1 MWAAQFTLDRARQLQ
16 YVACRPLR
24 QDAGVHH
31 QEAVFKDGQRLVT
44 QPCDELV
51 AIGRGEDVGD
61 RVALAGFAHPCSDRQ
76 EVDVVVAQDGAC
88 AAGLAKRD
96 DLAKR
101 GERLWAS
108 VDEVADEA
116 QRGVGGEGGQQRPE
130 GGAAALE
137 VADGVGGI
145 RHDGYVM
152 RAARKGLWSFLCR
165 LRYSSLQKDD
175 TLRQGVP
182 WGRIEYDTSNR
193 T

>member
-1 MWAAQFTLDRARQLQ
+1 
-16 YVACRPLR
+16 
-24 QDAGVHH
+24 
-31 QEAVFKDGQRLVT
+31 
-44 QPCDELV
+44 
-51 AIGRGEDVGD
+51 
-61 RVALAGFAHPCSDRQ
+61 
-76 EVDVVVAQDGAC
+76 
-88 AAGLAKRD
+88 
-96 DLAKR
+96 
-101 GERLWAS
+101 
-108 VDEVADEA
+108 
-116 QRGVGGEGGQQRPE
+116 
-130 GGAAALE
+130 LE